1 MINALFRRMLM
12 SPMNLRKMAVLL
24 LALLVIYFPG
34 WCARS
39 AVSRQSEAQQTE
51 EKEDSSSKKTSG
63 LHVLPIIDYS
73 PETSWGFGVAGISYF
88 QLSKGKVLE
97 RPSNIVMKATYTLNK
112 QFSLEVNP
120 DLYFRDGY
128 HALVFFNYSDY
139 PSKLWGIG
147 NDTPASLE
155 EDYTSRYWKFTAQPL
170 KRVYRSL
177 NLGFQYHYSDTAVIE
192 VQEGGELAAGTV
204 PGSSGGAVSGLGFL
218 MNWDS
223 RDSIF
228 FPTKGSFHQFSVT
241 SYGQALGSDFSFS
254 LFSLDARKYFTLS
267 ASQVLGL
274 AARVAFETGNPPFW
288 AMSLLGGDSIMRGYY
303 LGRYRDKNMISWQV
317 EYRWTPAVWRLGV
330 VAFLGF
336 GDVADKVANFKLD
349 EFKYSLGFGL
359 RYVLNKDQ
367 HLNIR
372 LDFGFGKGNSGVY
385 LTGGEAF

>member
-1 MINALFRRMLM
+1 MRFFAC
-12 SPMNLRKMAVLL
+12 VLL
-24 LALLVIYFPG
+24 APRIIYFPG
-34 WCARS
+34 WCAQS
-39 AVSRQSEAQQTE
+39 DVSPQSEAQKTE
-51 EKEDSSSKKTSG
+51 EKEEKSPEKTSG
-63 LHVLPIIDYS
+63 LHILPIIDYH
-73 PETSWGFGVAGISYF
+73 PETSWGFGAAGLYYF
-88 QLSKGKVLE
+88 QLSKSKVLD

-112 QFSLEVNP
+112 QFSLDVDP
-120 DLYFRDGY
+120 DLYFRNGY
-128 HALVFFNYSDY
+128 HTLVFFTYSDY
-139 PSKLWGIG
+139 PSKFWGIG
-147 NDTPASLE
+147 NETPASFE
-155 EDYTSRYWKFTAQPL
+155 EAYTARYWKFLAKPL
-170 KRVYRSL
+170 KSVYRSL

-192 VQEGGELAAGTV
+192 VQEGGQLAAGTV
-204 PGSSGGAVSGLGFL
+204 PGSSGGAVSGLGLL

-254 LFSLDARKYFTLS
+254 QFSLDARKYFSLS

-274 AARVAFETGNPPFW
+274 EARVAFETGNPPFW

-336 GDVADKVANFKLD
+336 GDVADKVANFRLD

-359 RYVLNKDQ
+359 RYVLNKEQ

-372 LDFGFGKGNSGVY
+372 LDFGFGNGNSGVY